1 MNDFMSIIYIIISI
15 VAVVLVGIFLIQLLP
30 VILIIVLAFWVGKK
44 IFNTN
49 KRESF
54 RQRQDY
60 TNNSEVNQSN
70 TYEQNDLSNKKVI
83 DVDYEE
89 VDK

>member
-1 MNDFMSIIYIIISI
+1 MNDLMSIIYIIISI
-15 VAVVLVGIFLIQLLP
+15 AAVVLVGIFLIQLLP
-30 VILIIVLAFWVGKK
+30 VILIVVLAFWIGKK

-49 KRESF
+49 KRDSF
-54 RQRQDY
+54 RETQDY
-60 TNNSEVNQSN
+60 NPNVNQSN
-70 TYEQNDLSNKKVI
+70 TYKQDDLSNKKVI

>member
-1 MNDFMSIIYIIISI
+1 MNDFMSIIYIVISI
-15 VAVVLVGIFLIQLLP
+15 AVVVLVGIFLIQLLP

-54 RQRQDY
+54 RQRHDY
-60 TNNSEVNQSN
+60 KNNSEVNQSN
-70 TYEQNDLSNKKVI
+70 TQNDLSNKKVI

>member
-15 VAVVLVGIFLIQLLP
+15 AAVVLVGIFLIQLLP

-54 RQRQDY
+54 RQRHDY

>member
-1 MNDFMSIIYIIISI
+1 M
-15 VAVVLVGIFLIQLLP
+15 
-30 VILIIVLAFWVGKK
+30 ILIIVLAFWVGKK